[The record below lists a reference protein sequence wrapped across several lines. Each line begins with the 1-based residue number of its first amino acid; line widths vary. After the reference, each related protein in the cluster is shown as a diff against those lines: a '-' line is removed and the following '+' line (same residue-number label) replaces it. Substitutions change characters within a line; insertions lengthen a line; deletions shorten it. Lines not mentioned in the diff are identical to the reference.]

1 MSNIAELVILSQ
13 DEDLECAVNKNWCA
27 VNQAIP
33 EMKGNN
39 EIIKDYP
46 SKQRFMGSQ
55 MLYHYASKYCHKT
68 RQIKISKIIVNSG
81 ISKLLSVELN
91 CTIEHLFN
99 GKSSLQCNIVRHSIP
114 HCIKVKQVQP

>member
-46 SKQRFMGSQ
+46 SSETEIYGEPN
-55 MLYHYASKYCHKT
+55 
-68 RQIKISKIIVNSG
+68 V
-81 ISKLLSVELN
+81 
-91 CTIEHLFN
+91 
-99 GKSSLQCNIVRHSIP
+99 IP
-114 HCIKVKQVQP
+114 LC